1 MIDILEELY
10 NGKVNAVHQ
19 TTSKKYQI
27 ITDKEITLFN
37 KIKDLSTPKI
47 KDLLEEYERLNNE
60 STEQLA
66 LERYKI
72 GFKTGLQ
79 IGLELNKK

>member
-10 NGKVNAVHQ
+10 NGKVDAVHQ
-19 TTSKKYQI
+19 KMSKKYQI
-27 ITDKEITLFN
+27 ITDKEITLLN
-37 KIKDLSTPKI
+37 KIKELITSEI